1 LRWVFDKEP
10 MSRSL
15 VQPATWGMTL
25 VAPGGIDS
33 GWHKVASGV
42 FKSAC

>member
-1 LRWVFDKEP
+1 
-10 MSRSL
+10 
-15 VQPATWGMTL
+15 MTS

-42 FKSAC
+42 LKSAC